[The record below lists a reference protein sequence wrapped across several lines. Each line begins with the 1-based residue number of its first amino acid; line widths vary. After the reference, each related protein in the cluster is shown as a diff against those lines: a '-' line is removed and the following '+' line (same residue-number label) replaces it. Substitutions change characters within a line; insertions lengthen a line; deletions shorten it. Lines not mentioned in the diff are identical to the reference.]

1 MNEMAKNGKK
11 KYLIALVIVA
21 AITAIASALP
31 SVQNKFKEL
40 ISHNERQILAKI
52 TGFYGVDQTE
62 YLILKIKDGSG
73 LQIEIY
79 ERSKATATQIFKQKF
94 ELIQDSD
101 AYITL
106 DRNTTNLALSDVNK
120 DGQLEILA
128 PSVDR
133 NGNLRLN
140 SFSFNAEYNTFE
152 PLQEIQ

>member
-1 MNEMAKNGKK
+1 MSDEPKNGKK
-11 KYLIALVIVA
+11 KYLVALVLIA
-21 AITAIASALP
+21 AITAVASSLP
-31 SVQNKFKEL
+31 SVQNYFKQSIL
-40 ISHNERQILAKI
+40 QNERQILAKI
-52 TGFYGVDQTE
+52 TGFYGIDQTE
-62 YLILKIKDGSG
+62 YLILKIKDGTG

-79 ERSKATATQIFKQKF
+79 EKKDRVTQTFKQKF
-94 ELIQDSD
+94 DLVQDSD

-140 SFSFNAEYNTFE
+140 SFRYNPEYNTFE
-152 PLQEIQ
+152 PLQEQN